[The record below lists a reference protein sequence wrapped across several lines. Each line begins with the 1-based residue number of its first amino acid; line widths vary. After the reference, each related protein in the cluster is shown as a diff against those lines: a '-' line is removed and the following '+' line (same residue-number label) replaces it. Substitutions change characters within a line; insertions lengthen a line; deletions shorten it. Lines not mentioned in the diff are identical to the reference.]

1 MDTLVLVERH
11 ARPGQEESL
20 LAEMQR
26 LGSGG
31 ALRREAGR
39 SVRLFVD
46 TAAPTHI
53 FTVARWTTRAAYEA
67 IVPGDPAVQAFD
79 ALCLGPPRRWFFE
92 PLFLYRVHSRDPA
105 VMGCALIEARPTES
119 TRIRD
124 LLIQL
129 REPLLDAPDLL
140 LHTLAQEQD
149 APQLFLAMHGWTSLA
164 ALEEFR
170 RTSPQTP
177 RNRLLAAGVQS
188 IQEFTG
194 YVRGDFAPDPAALLG
209 A

>member
-92 PLFLYRVHSRDPA
+92 PLFAGGAGGVPPDEPPDAPEPLARRGRPVDPGVHRLCARRFRARSRGATGGLSRPA
-105 VMGCALIEARPTES
+105 AAPALLVSAVRGVAVRIAGGQE
-119 TRIRD
+119 RIRC
-124 LLIQL
+124 
-129 REPLLDAPDLL
+129 
-140 LHTLAQEQD
+140 
-149 APQLFLAMHGWTSLA
+149 
-164 ALEEFR
+164 
-170 RTSPQTP
+170 TP
-177 RNRLLAAGVQS
+177 SCCG
-188 IQEFTG
+188 
-194 YVRGDFAPDPAALLG
+194 
-209 A
+209 